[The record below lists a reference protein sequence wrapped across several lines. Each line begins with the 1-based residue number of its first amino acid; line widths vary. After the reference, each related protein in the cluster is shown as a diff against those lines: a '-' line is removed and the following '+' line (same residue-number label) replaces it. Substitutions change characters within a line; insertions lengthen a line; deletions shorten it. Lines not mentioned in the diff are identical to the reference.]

1 MPEIQRVDPDTRRTA
16 VIVLV
21 IGALVGLVLIVGM
34 RSQLNALQTVLADN
48 PEAVRANIRIIT
60 WALIAAVVVP
70 VWAVNAYL
78 WRLGSR
84 SVRSG
89 VFPPPGMPM
98 VRETIVLRDAAARKC
113 GRVLQILAAV
123 MSAVAAGFAVA
134 LWRLAAQIQR
144 GPL

>member
-1 MPEIQRVDPDTRRTA
+1 MADIQSADPRARRTA
-16 VIVLV
+16 VIF
-21 IGALVGLVLIVGM
+21 IAAAGLVGFALIAAT
-34 RSQLNALQTVLADN
+34 RSQLGALQKFLADN
-48 PEAVRANIRIIT
+48 PAEIQANLRIIT

-70 VWAVNAYL
+70 VWAVNVYL

-89 VFPPPGMPM
+89 VFPPPGMP
-98 VRETIVLRDAAARKC
+98 VIRDTIVLRDTAARKC
-113 GRVLQILAAV
+113 GRMLQILAAV
-123 MSAVAAGFAVA
+123 MSAAAAGFAVA